1 MVAEVIINRG
11 AKKLNR
17 TFDYNIPKE
26 LEELILVGSK
36 VLVPF
41 GRGEKTAEA
50 FVVGIKEKSEYE
62 VKDIAKLEENLT
74 DKQIELA
81 KWMAKRYFCNV
92 SDCIKL
98 MLTPGTRNKNKE
110 KRIQDKTI
118 NCVYLKK
125 EIEEIEFEI
134 ETGKIKS
141 EKHKKILSFI
151 KDNEGATVSEIE
163 MFTDCSRAIVNT
175 LVKNGYL
182 EYVEKKVERNPLL
195 GRNCEKTSKLNLT
208 EEQEKAFKIV
218 GNSIDNEQYNQ
229 FLLYGVTGS
238 GKTEVYLQLIEK
250 VLNKGKNAIVLV
262 PEISLTP
269 QMLDRFI
276 SRFGKEEIAIL
287 HSKLSIGER
296 HDEWERIREKK
307 ARIVI
312 GARSAIFA
320 PLENIGIIIIDEEHD
335 SSYKSETNPR
345 YNAKEIAKIL
355 AQENKAPVVLGS
367 ATPDIATFYKTQIIE
382 QDAKKENSQIQNYA
396 NNLNEIDNRLG
407 TSEDNDKKSIESEKN
422 TKIQLLELTKRANN
436 SALPKV
442 EIIDLKQ
449 ELANGNRSM
458 LSMELYNSI
467 EENLK
472 QKRQTILFL
481 NRRGYSTFIMC
492 RNCGYTVKCPNCNI
506 SMTYHSYERKLKC
519 HYCGHEEKVVTVCP
533 ECHSDKIRY
542 FGTGTQKLEQ
552 EIHKQFPN
560 ASTIRMDIDTVTKKN
575 SHEEILNK
583 FKNENIDI
591 LIGTQMVV
599 KGHHFP
605 NVTLVGVIAADSS
618 LNIDD
623 YRANERTFQILTQ
636 VAGRAGREN
645 LPGKV
650 VIQTYNP
657 DNFSIIC
664 AQKQNY
670 NTFYETEIVLRNQLK
685 YPPFCDI
692 ILIGFNSYSE
702 TEIKNVSS
710 KVYNYLEQNLSKE
723 EFRIFK
729 PMPCP
734 IDKIQNRY
742 RWRIIIKGI
751 MTKKANEI
759 LNDCLKEIYQEN
771 IKDTRISIDINPNN
785 MS

>member
-1 MVAEVIINRG
+1 MIAEVIINRG

-17 TFDYNIPKE
+17 TFDYNIPKD

-41 GRGEKTAEA
+41 GNGEKLAEA
-50 FVVGIKEKSEYE
+50 FVVGIKEKSAFEL
-62 VKDIAKLEENLT
+62 KNIAKLEENLT
-74 DKQIELA
+74 DKQISLA
-81 KWMAKRYFCNV
+81 KWMSKRYFCNI

-125 EIEEIEFEI
+125 DIEEIEFEI

-141 EKHKKILSFI
+141 EKQKRLLNFV
-151 KDNEGATVSEIE
+151 KDNEGTTVPEIE
-163 MFTDCSRAIVNT
+163 MFTDCARGIVNT

-182 EYVEKKVERNPLL
+182 EIIEKKVERNPLL
-195 GRNCEKTSKLNLT
+195 GRNCEKTNNLKLT
-208 EEQEKAFKIV
+208 EEQKNAYNRVEEA
-218 GNSIDNEQYNQ
+218 IDKNEYKQ

-250 VLNKGKNAIVLV
+250 VLKIGKNAIVLV

-276 SRFGKEEIAIL
+276 SRFGKSDIAIL

-296 HDEWERIREKK
+296 HDEWERIRERK

-320 PLENIGIIIIDEEHD
+320 PIENIGIIIIDEEHD

-355 AQENKAPVVLGS
+355 AKENKAPLLLGS
-367 ATPDIATFYKTQIIE
+367 ATPDINTFYN
-382 QDAKKENSQIQNYA
+382 A
-396 NNLNEIDNRLG
+396 
-407 TSEDNDKKSIESEKN
+407 TSENEDGN
-422 TKIQLLELTKRANN
+422 TKTKLLTLTKRANE
-436 SALPKV
+436 SSLPKV

-467 EENLK
+467 EENIS

-519 HYCGHEEKVVTVCP
+519 HYCSYEENLVTTCP

-552 EIHKQFPN
+552 EINKQFPN

-650 VIQTYNP
+650 IIQTYNP

-670 NTFYETEIVLRNQLK
+670 EMFYETEIALRKQLK

-692 ILIGFNSYSE
+692 ILISFNSLNE
-702 TEIKNVSS
+702 TNIKNISNEMY
-710 KVYNYLEQNLSKE
+710 KKLLEKLNQE
-723 EFRIFK
+723 EFKIFR
-729 PMPCP
+729 PMPSP

-742 RWRIIIKGI
+742 RWRIIIKGN
-751 MTKKANEI
+751 MTVEANEV
-759 LNDCLKEIYQEN
+759 LNQTLKEIYSRN
-771 IKDTRISIDINPNN
+771 IKDIRISIDVNPNN